1 MPSDPPGVDDRP
13 QSRAY
18 AAAGVDIDAAE
29 ETIRRFRAAVEAT
42 HGPEVLGGI
51 GHFGG
56 LFAPDL
62 SGLEEPV
69 LVSGTDSVGTNIRL
83 AFASGIHH
91 TVGID
96 AVAMCVNDVLTL
108 GARPLFFLDC
118 LSVGKV
124 QPERDAQVVTGVAEG
139 CRQAECALIGGELAE
154 VAGLL
159 GPDEYDLVGFAVAV
173 VDRKRIIDGSRV
185 RQGDVLIGI
194 ASSGLHSNGYSLA
207 RKVVFEQAGLGLHDP
222 MPGTGQSVIDAM
234 LEPTLIYTRTVR
246 SLIDAADV
254 RGLAH
259 ITGGGLID
267 NVPRILP
274 TGLRADIDTGSWP
287 THAVFTFIQQAG
299 GIDDAEMY
307 RVFNMGI
314 GLVAVVREQEAPRAI
329 SAAESAG
336 ARAFLIGRVAAD
348 SGAGPRVVL
357 H

>member
-69 LVSGTDSVGTNIRL
+69 LVSGTDSVGTKIRL

-124 QPERDAQVVTGVAEG
+124 QPERDAQVVTGVAE
-139 CRQAECALIGGELAE
+139 
-154 VAGLL
+154 
-159 GPDEYDLVGFAVAV
+159 
-173 VDRKRIIDGSRV
+173 
-185 RQGDVLIGI
+185 
-194 ASSGLHSNGYSLA
+194 
-207 RKVVFEQAGLGLHDP
+207 
-222 MPGTGQSVIDAM
+222 
-234 LEPTLIYTRTVR
+234 
-246 SLIDAADV
+246 
-254 RGLAH
+254 
-259 ITGGGLID
+259 
-267 NVPRILP
+267 
-274 TGLRADIDTGSWP
+274 
-287 THAVFTFIQQAG
+287 
-299 GIDDAEMY
+299 
-307 RVFNMGI
+307 
-314 GLVAVVREQEAPRAI
+314 
-329 SAAESAG
+329 
-336 ARAFLIGRVAAD
+336 
-348 SGAGPRVVL
+348 
-357 H
+357 